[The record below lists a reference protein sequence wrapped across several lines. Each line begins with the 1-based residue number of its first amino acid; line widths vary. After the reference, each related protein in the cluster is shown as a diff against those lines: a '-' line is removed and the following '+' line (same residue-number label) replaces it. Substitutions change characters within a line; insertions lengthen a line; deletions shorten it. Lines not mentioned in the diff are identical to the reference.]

1 MLQCTM
7 CNATLKSSTRAY
19 LVTDNNLGYLD
30 IDNWYKSKLNHKPN
44 LNHPMMDV
52 LLLFIPNNY

>member
-1 MLQCTM
+1 MY
-7 CNATLKSSTRAY
+7 NATLKSSKKAY

-44 LNHPMMDV
+44 LNHPTMDV
-52 LLLFIPNNY
+52 LLFIPNNY